1 MSIRGSMLNVGRY
14 IVLLCGGVI
23 LVPLFLA
30 TTVQASAPSIVMK
43 VDPDSIDQDQPTSD
57 NTAFGFVSGLERSQ
71 TMLGGMWGARPWLSQ
86 YGVSFNLE
94 ETSEELGNV
103 VGGTRRGF
111 DYDGL
116 TQMNLQMDTQRALG
130 WYGGL
135 FNISALQIHGRD
147 LSAENLN
154 TLQTSSGIEGSRS
167 TRLWEMWYQQKFL
180 DEDRLDLKMGQQSLD
195 QEFMVSSNAN
205 YFINTMMGWP
215 MLPSADLPSGGPAY
229 PLSALGL
236 RARGKPDDS
245 FTVLGG
251 LFNGS
256 PANKSGVNNSG
267 TGFPLDGG
275 VLAIAE
281 VQYAYPSLGAMVS
294 ADSSSELSGT
304 YKFGIWYDSEDFVDE
319 EYNTGGLS
327 LANPTSQAF
336 PLQHH
341 GNYGLYAVAD
351 QMLWHSENLEDRTLN
366 YFTRVMGTPLTDRN
380 LVDFSMNAGFT
391 LHEPIPLRDDDTLGL
406 GVGYVDISNRVV
418 RFDQSIA
425 SYNAGN
431 YTPIKSGETFV
442 EATYQYQ
449 ATPWWQLQP
458 DLQYVFNPGAGSA
471 NNNGQRVKNE
481 TILGVRTN
489 IAF

>member
-1 MSIRGSMLNVGRY
+1 
-14 IVLLCGGVI
+14 
-23 LVPLFLA
+23 
-30 TTVQASAPSIVMK
+30 
-43 VDPDSIDQDQPTSD
+43 
-57 NTAFGFVSGLERSQ
+57 
-71 TMLGGMWGARPWLSQ
+71 
-86 YGVSFNLE
+86 
-94 ETSEELGNV
+94 
-103 VGGTRRGF
+103 
-111 DYDGL
+111 
-116 TQMNLQMDTQRALG
+116 
-130 WYGGL
+130 
-135 FNISALQIHGRD
+135 
-147 LSAENLN
+147 
-154 TLQTSSGIEGSRS
+154 
-167 TRLWEMWYQQKFL
+167 
-180 DEDRLDLKMGQQSLD
+180 
-195 QEFMVSSNAN
+195 
-205 YFINTMMGWP
+205 
-215 MLPSADLPSGGPAY
+215 
-229 PLSALGL
+229 
-236 RARGKPDDS
+236 
-245 FTVLGG
+245 
-251 LFNGS
+251 
-256 PANKSGVNNSG
+256 
-267 TGFPLDGG
+267 
-275 VLAIAE
+275 
-281 VQYAYPSLGAMVS
+281 MVS